1 MTTPKDATKP
11 ESDAAEEPEGIRRL
25 REEYSP
31 EVVEEI
37 LAGIRRGIDDVA
49 NGRVINFADYLKE
62 CGETEE
68 ELLDEYLEKHGMTR
82 DDLK

>member
-11 ESDAAEEPEGIRRL
+11 ESGADEEPEGIRRL

-37 LAGIRRGIDDVA
+37 LAGIRRGMDDVA
-49 NGRVINFADYLKE
+49 NGRVISLAEASKRWGIQD
-62 CGETEE
+62 
-68 ELLDEYLEKHGMTR
+68 
-82 DDLK
+82 

>member
-1 MTTPKDATKP
+1 MVTPNANPTSGQTT
-11 ESDAAEEPEGIRRL
+11 EREPEGIRRL

-49 NGRVINFADYLKE
+49 NGRVISL
-62 CGETEE
+62 EE
-68 ELLDEYLEKHGMTR
+68 ASKKWGI
-82 DDLK
+82 